1 MNAPVKNK
9 KLFFLRID
17 NRTIFI
23 IFCILIG
30 FLCIDTVIN
39 SVIDFLAPNLVSRWA
54 LVLFVTIA
62 IVYGLGSYSLL
73 RFIHEKTKEVR
84 RKTQYLKN
92 VHTMVIL
99 AQLVL
104 SAILVI
110 VLAQVVLGSAYYT
123 VSLVITSLSTNIVAI
138 TISLLFAKTF
148 FSWYRSNKKS
158 FIVLFYGL
166 AFGINALSLAE
177 VMALEVHD
185 LSSKQPLITPGS
197 KVVFESDYYV
207 PNSILDIISN
217 NYQYTTTATFILI
230 YVATMLLLYHYIEQ
244 FGRFKFW
251 TLMLL
256 PLLYNLST
264 LIKTLGI
271 YTPQTDSE
279 QFIFYVYSSL
289 NSTAGGILF
298 GIAFW
303 EIAKS
308 IRRDSAVRDY
318 MVIAAYGL
326 ILFFISNQVGVSTAA
341 YPPFGIATY
350 CLLGLSSYMVF
361 LGLYSSAI
369 SVSQSIQLRRS
380 IEESIKGD
388 SNLLSSIG
396 TAEMQEQV
404 LRKVDGLKDVVEE
417 SEREMRARSGIESSI
432 PKEDIL
438 TYLEEALQEVGK
450 SKKTK

>member
-138 TISLLFAKTF
+138 TISLL
-148 FSWYRSNKKS
+148 
-158 FIVLFYGL
+158 
-166 AFGINALSLAE
+166 
-177 VMALEVHD
+177 
-185 LSSKQPLITPGS
+185 
-197 KVVFESDYYV
+197 
-207 PNSILDIISN
+207 
-217 NYQYTTTATFILI
+217 
-230 YVATMLLLYHYIEQ
+230 
-244 FGRFKFW
+244 
-251 TLMLL
+251 
-256 PLLYNLST
+256 
-264 LIKTLGI
+264 
-271 YTPQTDSE
+271 
-279 QFIFYVYSSL
+279 
-289 NSTAGGILF
+289 
-298 GIAFW
+298 
-303 EIAKS
+303 
-308 IRRDSAVRDY
+308 
-318 MVIAAYGL
+318 
-326 ILFFISNQVGVSTAA
+326 
-341 YPPFGIATY
+341 
-350 CLLGLSSYMVF
+350 
-361 LGLYSSAI
+361 
-369 SVSQSIQLRRS
+369 
-380 IEESIKGD
+380 
-388 SNLLSSIG
+388 
-396 TAEMQEQV
+396 
-404 LRKVDGLKDVVEE
+404 
-417 SEREMRARSGIESSI
+417 
-432 PKEDIL
+432 
-438 TYLEEALQEVGK
+438 
-450 SKKTK
+450 

>member
-1 MNAPVKNK
+1 MNAPVKNQ

-39 SVIDFLAPNLVSRWA
+39 SVIDFLAPNLVSRWT

-185 LSSKQPLITPGS
+185 LSNKQPFITPGS

-450 SKKTK
+450 SKKIK